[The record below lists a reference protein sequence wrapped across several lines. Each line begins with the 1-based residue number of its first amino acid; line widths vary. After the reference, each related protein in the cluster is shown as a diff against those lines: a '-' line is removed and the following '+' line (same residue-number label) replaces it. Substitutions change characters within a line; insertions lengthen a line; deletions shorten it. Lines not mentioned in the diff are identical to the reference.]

1 MSKLSNGILENLQ
14 KWSKKSPVSPFFPW
28 NFPWE
33 IPPQHQV
40 VVVFGVT
47 SSWWLGQAPSKL
59 CEDSSVDERRALG
72 DRFGW
77 DLPSG
82 SLTQLQKITM
92 LLMGKSTISMAIV
105 NSFLYVY
112 QRVSLLSTG
121 LYKKRLLWVFHLFT
135 IPRSGLKDTLRG
147 NAYNLNDGFTGW
159 WFGT

>member
-1 MSKLSNGILENLQ
+1 MTELWKKIHQGNFEFPMSKLSNGILENLQ

-92 LLMGKSTISMAIV
+92 LLMGKSTISMAIF
-105 NSFLYVY
+105 NSYLYVD
-112 QRVSLLSTG
+112 QAGQLEFFIWDFCG
-121 LYKKRLLWVFHLFT
+121 LIHKV
-135 IPRSGLKDTLRG
+135 
-147 NAYNLNDGFTGW
+147 
-159 WFGT
+159 